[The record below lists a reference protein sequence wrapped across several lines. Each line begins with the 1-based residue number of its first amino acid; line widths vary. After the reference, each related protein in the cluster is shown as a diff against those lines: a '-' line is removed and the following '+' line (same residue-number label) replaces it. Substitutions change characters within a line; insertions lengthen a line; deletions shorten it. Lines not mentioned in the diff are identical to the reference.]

1 MKLRTLLLPLL
12 LLVLFIGDA
21 DARGRRRMGGRRY
34 VANGTFGA
42 GLELGSPFGLNGK
55 YFLSD
60 DGALNFGLG
69 ADGYYRGDRDG
80 LNLYFDY
87 LWHPV
92 SLANPDEFQL
102 PFYIG
107 VGGRFWSFD
116 DDRTR
121 YNDASAFGIRI
132 PLGVAFDFNTIPL
145 DIFVQLT
152 PTIDFYRGYNDSAG
166 FLLDFSLGVRY
177 WFK

>member
-12 LLVLFIGDA
+12 LLALFIGDA
-21 DARGRRRMGGRRY
+21 DARGRRSLGGRRY

-55 YFLSD
+55 YFISD
-60 DGALNFGLG
+60 DNALNFGLG
-69 ADGYYRGDRDG
+69 ADGYYRGYRDG

-107 VGGRFWSFD
+107 LGARLWSFD
-116 DDRTR
+116 DDRNR
-121 YNDASAFGIRI
+121 YNDVFTFGLRI
-132 PLGVAFDFNTIPL
+132 PIGIAFDFNNVPL
-145 DIFVQLT
+145 DIFAQLT
-152 PTIDFYRGYNDSAG
+152 PTIDFYTDYADSAG
-166 FLLDFSLGVRY
+166 FLLDFSIGIRF